1 MNNFEIIIKTIIQKE
16 IDILNEM
23 EYEQQLAA
31 MALIQD
37 EVDNEMSSYN
47 GKVKEI
53 NKQI

>member
-1 MNNFEIIIKTIIQKE
+1 MNNFEIIIKNIIQIE
-16 IDILNEM
+16 IDYLEEL

-47 GKVKEI
+47 DQVKLV
-53 NKQI
+53 N